1 MLTHCCIHESFSMS
15 TMVPI
20 PKRGAGS
27 MTDVKHY
34 QRIALIVVYFVNYVI
49 HVLLVSN
56 MKIFMLTVCNLLT
69 NLILQPFNVSLQ

>member
-1 MLTHCCIHESFSMS
+1 MLTHCCILESFSMS

-34 QRIALIVVYFVNYVI
+34 GGI
-49 HVLLVSN
+49 
-56 MKIFMLTVCNLLT
+56 IFDNQIITIDNDNDNEIDLFRH
-69 NLILQPFNVSLQ
+69 Q